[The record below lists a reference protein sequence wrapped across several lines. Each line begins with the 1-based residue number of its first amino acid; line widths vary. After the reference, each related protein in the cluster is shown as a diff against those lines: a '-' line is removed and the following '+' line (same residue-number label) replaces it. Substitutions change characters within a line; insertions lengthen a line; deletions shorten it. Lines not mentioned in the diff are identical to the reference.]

1 MYCHN
6 TYFLF
11 LATQKQFNKHTFIH
25 LGERINYYSTKKIES
40 DGIHTEWNQNSKGDI
55 NLMPNF
61 QFKVKM
67 PSLAFLEIEVK
78 DGYFGDLGIFC
89 SPITMIKEH
98 GKKFVNTGHS
108 LKQ

>member
-1 MYCHN
+1 MS
-6 TYFLF
+6 
-11 LATQKQFNKHTFIH
+11 FIH
-25 LGERINYYSTKKIES
+25 LGKRINYYSTAKIES
-40 DGIHTEWNQNSKGDI
+40 DGIHTEWNQNAKGDI

-61 QFKVKM
+61 QFEVKM

-98 GKKFVNTGHS
+98 GKNFSIFPFTPPRPSEISEKKWST
-108 LKQ
+108 

>member
-1 MYCHN
+1 ML
-6 TYFLF
+6 T
-11 LATQKQFNKHTFIH
+11 NKVPGILSSI
-25 LGERINYYSTKKIES
+25 LGKRINYFSTEKIES
-40 DGIHTEWNQNSKGDI
+40 DGIHTEWNQNAKGDI

-78 DGYFGDLGIFC
+78 DGSFGDLGIFC

-98 GKKFVNTGHS
+98 GKNFSKCFSFQNNF
-108 LKQ
+108 